1 MVQLCSEIHTD
12 IRNDKCRI
20 FMAWK
25 YLPIYQVIK
34 ARYKI
39 PSSIFVKT
47 KKCVC
52 LKWTGTISNKMLTVG
67 LQVIFSSL
75 RLFVFFTIKIYSFV
89 IKKMVL
95 KKHTHKMTLVPADL
109 GRPSGLKQTVLAYRI
124 PPTFHVPQAV
134 YSYSFF
140 LSKLAF
146 QISHTWK
153 MTLVNKH
160 VLTGE

>member
-1 MVQLCSEIHTD
+1 MQNIYGMEIYPN
-12 IRNDKCRI
+12 ILGDKSTI
-20 FMAWK
+20 QNTI
-25 YLPIYQVIK
+25 IYFCK
-34 ARYKI
+34 NK
-39 PSSIFVKT
+39 

-52 LKWTGTISNKMLTVG
+52 LKWTGTIKNKMLTVG

-95 KKHTHKMTLVPADL
+95 KKHTHTMTLVPADL

-124 PPTFHVPQAV
+124 PPTLHVPQAV